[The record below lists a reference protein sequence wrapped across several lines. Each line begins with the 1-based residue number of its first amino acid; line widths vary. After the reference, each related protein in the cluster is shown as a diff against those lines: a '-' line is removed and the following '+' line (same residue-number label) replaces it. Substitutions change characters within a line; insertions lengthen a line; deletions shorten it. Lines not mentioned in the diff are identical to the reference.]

1 MYRHG
6 TTEDSEDI
14 IIVSRK
20 HVLTTVT
27 GNETTKSALWNL
39 FDVLT
44 VKKVTGIQCGVV
56 LVLVY

>member
-44 VKKVTGIQCGVV
+44 VKKVMGIQCGVV